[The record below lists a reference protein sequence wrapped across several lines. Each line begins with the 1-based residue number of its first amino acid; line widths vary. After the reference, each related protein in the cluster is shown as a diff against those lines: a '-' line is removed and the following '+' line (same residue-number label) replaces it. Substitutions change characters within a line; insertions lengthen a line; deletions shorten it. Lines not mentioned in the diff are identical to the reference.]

1 MPTTSSSPILV
12 YADGSCE
19 GNPGPGGWGVV
30 IVRPDGTH
38 RLSGGDSQTTNN
50 RMEIM
55 AAIEALRALDP
66 GVPVIVRSDS
76 QYLVRTMNDGWR
88 RTKNLDLWQQ
98 LDREVARHDVRFE
111 WVRGHA
117 GDALNE
123 EADALARE
131 AAQSAAK
138 GRALRR
144 SGAAGVTAGAA
155 QAAPAVAPPEAGR
168 AAQGAAR
175 PASGASAAA
184 RTAGL
189 GRPMRAAAGG
199 AAGAGRAAP
208 AAPSTPSDPWDDDE
222 EQLINEKLRPMLED
236 DERIARC
243 DVCKQLFVA
252 RGDETCCS
260 QAGCQISKRC

>member
-30 IVRPDGTH
+30 IVTPDGTH

-123 EADALARE
+123 EADALARG
-131 AAQSAAK
+131 ATQSAAK
-138 GRALRR
+138 GGALRR
-144 SGAAGVTAGAA
+144 SGRAGV
-155 QAAPAVAPPEAGR
+155 
-168 AAQGAAR
+168 
-175 PASGASAAA
+175 
-184 RTAGL
+184 TAGL
-189 GRPMRAAAGG
+189 GRPMRATAGG

-208 AAPSTPSDPWDDDE
+208 AAPSTPSDPWDDNE

-252 RGDETCCS
+252 RGDETYCS

>member
-1 MPTTSSSPILV
+1 MPATSSAPILV

-30 IVRPDGTH
+30 IVTPDGTH

-66 GVPVIVRSDS
+66 AVPVIVRSDS

-88 RTKNLDLWQQ
+88 RTKNQDLWQQ
-98 LDREVARHDVRFE
+98 LDREVARHEVRFE

-131 AAQSAAK
+131 AARSAAK
-138 GRALRR
+138 GRA
-144 SGAAGVTAGAA
+144 
-155 QAAPAVAPPEAGR
+155 
-168 AAQGAAR
+168 
-175 PASGASAAA
+175 
-184 RTAGL
+184 
-189 GRPMRAAAGG
+189 
-199 AAGAGRAAP
+199 
-208 AAPSTPSDPWDDDE
+208 
-222 EQLINEKLRPMLED
+222 
-236 DERIARC
+236 
-243 DVCKQLFVA
+243 
-252 RGDETCCS
+252 
-260 QAGCQISKRC
+260 

>member
-19 GNPGPGGWGVV
+19 GNPGPGGWGIV
-30 IVRPDGTH
+30 IVTPDGTH

-123 EADALARE
+123 EADAPPR
-131 AAQSAAK
+131 
-138 GRALRR
+138 RRWRYCRLRP
-144 SGAAGVTAGAA
+144 SGAGSNTFRGGTRGAERHASRLGGRCRRARRGRTAA
-155 QAAPAVAPPEAGR
+155 
-168 AAQGAAR
+168 AAR
-175 PASGASAAA
+175 PRRAHRAMRRV
-184 RTAGL
+184 RTKFR
-189 GRPMRAAAGG
+189 RPRRIGG
-199 AAGAGRAAP
+199 AQR
-208 AAPSTPSDPWDDDE
+208 
-222 EQLINEKLRPMLED
+222 R
-236 DERIARC
+236 
-243 DVCKQLFVA
+243 
-252 RGDETCCS
+252 
-260 QAGCQISKRC
+260 